1 MVQTVVWYKGWRHRE
16 KRKKER
22 KRGKRTRI
30 NSVLIKEDPEGR
42 YEKKYSLAIGLGRPD
57 ALDSGLKDFQ
67 PL

>member
-1 MVQTVVWYKGWRHRE
+1 MVQKVVWYNGWRHEE

-22 KRGKRTRI
+22 KRGKWTGI

-42 YEKKYSLAIGLGRPD
+42 CEKNYSLAIGLGRPD
-57 ALDSGLKDFQ
+57 TLDSGLKDFQ